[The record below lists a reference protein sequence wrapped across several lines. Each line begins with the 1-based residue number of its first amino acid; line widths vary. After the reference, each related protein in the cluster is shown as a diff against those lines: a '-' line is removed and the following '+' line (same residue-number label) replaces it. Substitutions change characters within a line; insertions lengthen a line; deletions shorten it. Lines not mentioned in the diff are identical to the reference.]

1 MERVRSCLLFA
12 VAIIAAS
19 MGCGATA
26 RADLLD
32 KHYEGVWLI
41 EAFAFDDDTA
51 FSHCT
56 MSASYDDGVSLI
68 FYLDNEFYWGIR
80 LVGKSWQLK
89 SGDEYDVQLTVD
101 DAKPTRLVAEVSD
114 TRWVHITVK
123 GNDRLFDQLRT
134 GRMLYIDTSAE
145 LLTFNLQGTS
155 RGLLA
160 LFDCVDR
167 RVRTASRINPFE
179 ALSAQQNS
187 TGQHSTGQNSAGQ
200 ESAGANVNPFDPASG
215 PAESGRDD
223 AGKADSQAEANDMT
237 TKLLQRAGIADY
249 QIKDGLPD
257 PLGFSTIWR
266 NGKGVVGALLVVT
279 EGGRE
284 DAEASLAAMMN
295 GTREDCGGKFVS
307 NLDASV
313 RLHGAY
319 MPRAYAGCSDGGKS
333 VMMYLSAFQRRQ
345 GGYYVF
351 FTATAPGGP
360 ASMAAELD
368 ERIRTAAYQM
378 E

>member
-1 MERVRSCLLFA
+1 MKRVLSYLLFA
-12 VAIIAAS
+12 VAILAAS
-19 MGCGATA
+19 IRGGATA
-26 RADLLD
+26 HADLLD

-41 EAFAFDDDTA
+41 EAFTFDDDTA

-68 FYLDNEFYWGIR
+68 FYLDNQFYWAIR
-80 LVGKSWQLK
+80 LVGKSWRLK
-89 SGDEYDVQLTVD
+89 SGDKYDVQLTVD

-114 TRWVHITVK
+114 TRWVHIAVD
-123 GNDRLFDQLRT
+123 GNGRLFDQLRA
-134 GRMLYIDTSAE
+134 GRMLYIDTAAE
-145 LLTFNLQGTS
+145 LLSFNLQGTS

-167 RVRTASRINPFE
+167 RVRAASRTNPFE
-179 ALSAQQNS
+179 PS
-187 TGQHSTGQNSAGQ
+187 SAGQ
-200 ESAGANVNPFDPASG
+200 DSAGLSANPFDPASG
-215 PAESGRDD
+215 PAGSGRDD
-223 AGKADSQAEANDMT
+223 AGKPDSQVEANNTT
-237 TKLLQRAGIADY
+237 TKLLQGAGVADY
-249 QIKDGLPD
+249 QIKEGLD
-257 PLGFSTIWR
+257 NVVGSSTVWR

-284 DAEASLAAMMN
+284 DAEASLSAMME
-295 GTREDCGGKFVS
+295 GTREDCRGKFVS

-351 FTATAPGGP
+351 FTATVPGGP
-360 ASMAAELD
+360 SSMAAEID
-368 ERIRTAAYQM
+368 ERIREVAYQM

>member
-1 MERVRSCLLFA
+1 MERVLGCLLFV
-12 VAIIAAS
+12 VAILAAS
-19 MGCGATA
+19 IGGVVTA

-41 EAFAFDDDTA
+41 EAFTFDDNTA

-68 FYLDNEFYWGIR
+68 FYLDNEFYWAIR
-80 LVGKSWQLK
+80 LVGKGWRLK
-89 SGDEYDVQLTVD
+89 SGDEYDVQVTVD

-114 TRWVHITVK
+114 TRWVHIAVE
-123 GNDRLFDQLRT
+123 GNDRLFDQLRA

-145 LLTFNLQGTS
+145 LMSFNLQGTS

-167 RVRTASRINPFE
+167 RVRTASQTNPFE
-179 ALSAQQNS
+179 PSSAS
-187 TGQHSTGQNSAGQ
+187 KDSLGENSASTS
-200 ESAGANVNPFDPASG
+200 ENPFAQDH
-215 PAESGRDD
+215 
-223 AGKADSQAEANDMT
+223 AGKVGGQAEANDIT
-237 TKLLQRAGIADY
+237 ARLLQRAGIANY
-249 QIKDGLPD
+249 QVKDGSPD
-257 PLGFSTIWR
+257 PLGYSTIWR

-284 DAEASLAAMMN
+284 DAEESIGAMMN
-295 GTREDCGGKFVS
+295 GTREECAGKFVS

-313 RLHGAY
+313 RMHGAY
-319 MPRAYAGCSDGGKS
+319 MPHAYAGCSDGGKS

-351 FTATAPGGP
+351 FTATVPGGP
-360 ASMAAELD
+360 AGMAAELD
-368 ERIRTAAYQM
+368 ERIREAAYALQ
-378 E
+378 

>member
-1 MERVRSCLLFA
+1 MTRAFARGLVLLLSLAFASSISGAAHAER
-12 VAIIAAS
+12 
-19 MGCGATA
+19 
-26 RADLLD
+26 LD

-41 EAFAFDDDTA
+41 EAFTFDDDSA

-80 LVGKSWQLK
+80 LVGKSWRLK
-89 SGDEYDVQLTVD
+89 AGDTYDVQLTVD

-114 TRWVHITVK
+114 TRWVHIAVK

-145 LLTFNLQGTS
+145 LMSFNLQGTS

-167 RVRTASRINPFE
+167 RVRTASRTNPFE
-179 ALSAQQNS
+179 GSSA
-187 TGQHSTGQNSAGQ
+187 GQNSLSENPDDAD
-200 ESAGANVNPFDPASG
+200 ENPFVHDTGQDRAAKTG
-215 PAESGRDD
+215 G
-223 AGKADSQAEANDMT
+223 QAEANDVT
-237 TKLLQRAGIADY
+237 NRLLQRAGITGY

-257 PLGFSTIWR
+257 PAGFSTIWR
-266 NGKGVVGALLVVT
+266 NGKGVIGALLVVT

-284 DAEASLAAMMN
+284 DAEESLGAMMN
-295 GTREDCGGKFVS
+295 GTREDCAGKFVS

-313 RLHGAY
+313 RMHGAY
-319 MPRAYAGCSDGGKS
+319 MPRAYGGCSDGGKS
-333 VMMYLSAFQRRQ
+333 VMTYLSAFQRRQ

-351 FTATAPGGP
+351 FTATVPGGP

-368 ERIRTAAYQM
+368 ERIREAAYQLQSPAVS

>member
-1 MERVRSCLLFA
+1 MEQMGNLTMERVLSCLLFA
-12 VAIIAAS
+12 VGILAAS
-19 MGCGATA
+19 IGGGARA

-41 EAFAFDDDTA
+41 EAFTFDDNTA

-80 LVGKSWQLK
+80 LVGKGWRLK
-89 SGDEYDVQLTVD
+89 SGDKYDVQVTVD
-101 DAKPTRLVAEVSD
+101 NAKPTRLVAEVSD
-114 TRWVHITVK
+114 TRWVHIAVE
-123 GNDRLFDQLRT
+123 GNDRLFDQLRA

-167 RVRTASRINPFE
+167 RVRTASKTNPFE
-179 ALSAQQNS
+179 SSSASNESHGEKSAS
-187 TGQHSTGQNSAGQ
+187 TG
-200 ESAGANVNPFDPASG
+200 ENPFVTG
-215 PAESGRDD
+215 PAQDHAAKLG
-223 AGKADSQAEANDMT
+223 GQAEANDVT
-237 TKLLQRAGIADY
+237 ARLLQRAGIVNY
-249 QIKDGLPD
+249 QVKDGKPD

-266 NGKGVVGALLVVT
+266 NGKGVIGALLVVT

-284 DAEASLAAMMN
+284 DAEESIGAMMN
-295 GTREDCGGKFVS
+295 GTREDCAGKFVS

-313 RLHGAY
+313 RMHGAY

-333 VMMYLSAFQRRQ
+333 VMMYLSAFQRPQ

-351 FTATAPGGP
+351 FTATVPGGP
-360 ASMAAELD
+360 ASMAADLD
-368 ERIRTAAYQM
+368 ERIREAAYQLQSSAVS

>member
-1 MERVRSCLLFA
+1 MGRVLSCLLSA

-19 MGCGATA
+19 IGGGRAA

-32 KHYEGVWLI
+32 KHFEGVWLI
-41 EAFAFDDDTA
+41 EAFTFDDNTA

-80 LVGKSWQLK
+80 LVGKSWRLK
-89 SGDEYDVQLTVD
+89 SGDEYDVQVTVD

-114 TRWVHITVK
+114 TRWVHIAVE
-123 GNDRLFDQLRT
+123 GNDRLFDQMRT

-145 LLTFNLQGTS
+145 LMSFNLQGTS

-167 RVRTASRINPFE
+167 RVRTATHTNPFE
-179 ALSAQQNS
+179 PSSAS
-187 TGQHSTGQNSAGQ
+187 TGENPFAQ
-200 ESAGANVNPFDPASG
+200 ESAQDH
-215 PAESGRDD
+215 
-223 AGKADSQAEANDMT
+223 AGKVGGQAEANDIT
-237 TKLLQRAGIADY
+237 ARLLQRAGIANY
-249 QIKDGLPD
+249 QVKDGSPD

-266 NGKGVVGALLVVT
+266 NGKGVIGALLVVT

-284 DAEASLAAMMN
+284 DAEESLGAMMD
-295 GTREDCGGKFVS
+295 GTREDCAGKFVS

-313 RLHGAY
+313 RMHGAY

-351 FTATAPGGP
+351 FTATVPGGP

-368 ERIRTAAYQM
+368 ERIREAAYQLQSSAVS